1 MKRKKQNTSK
11 PGDHLPERILAD
23 LLDLRDESDIAAT
36 IARRQNH
43 LTPEAGRIVIAQS
56 LGIAMLLIQ
65 QIRERSGT
73 GAQIIQEVRDGL
85 TTDLVAGTLPPEG
98 R

>member
-1 MKRKKQNTSK
+1 MRRKKQNTSRA
-11 PGDHLPERILAD
+11 GDHLPERILAD
-23 LLDLRDESDIAAT
+23 LLDLRDETDIPVT
-36 IARRQNH
+36 IARRQHH
-43 LTPEAGRIVIAQS
+43 LTPEGGRAV
-56 LGIAMLLIQ
+56 LGSTLAFAVLLIQ
-65 QIRERSGT
+65 QIRERSAT